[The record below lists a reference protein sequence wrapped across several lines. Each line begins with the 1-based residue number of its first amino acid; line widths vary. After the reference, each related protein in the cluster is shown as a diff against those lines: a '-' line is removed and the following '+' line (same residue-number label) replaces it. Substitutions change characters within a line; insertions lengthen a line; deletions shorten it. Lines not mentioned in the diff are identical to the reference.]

1 MSPQRI
7 LVLALLAVLVLSV
20 GGIVAASA
28 DGNDGTRPDVIM
40 TVFSLALT
48 GLLGLLVKS
57 PRK

>member
-1 MSPQRI
+1 MSPQRV
-7 LVLALLAVLVLSV
+7 LVLALLAVLVVSV
-20 GGIVAASA
+20 GGIIATVA

-48 GLLGLLVKS
+48 GLLGLFVKS